1 MSEEILKK
9 IKPSELEEKETAA
22 KVGEFL
28 KILKSK
34 KINAVAGGSF
44 AKDTWISGNHDIDI
58 FACFS
63 KEKSMVKMLEK
74 AVKNSFKKY
83 EVVHGSRDYFIVKFK
98 NLTFEII
105 PVLKIKKAEEAK
117 NITDVSPLHVSWVRK
132 NTSEKLRGE
141 IRIAKQFFRA
151 NSCYGAETYIGGFSG
166 YLVELL
172 VIYYKGFN
180 NLIKK
185 AARWEYGEVICFN
198 KNNFTR
204 EQKFPL
210 IVIDPVQP
218 NRNAAAA
225 LRKEIFEKFI
235 YLCTKFDGK
244 GSWFEYKRIN
254 LEKYDLVLK
263 AAPLKGFS
271 DVVGTKMLKAFEFI
285 KRELNNDFIVKDSGW
300 FWKDHGY
307 FYFSMKNKKLSRY
320 KEHFGPPIRL
330 TADCENFRD
339 KYKKFSIKIKNE
351 RLVVSLPRRFTEL
364 NGYIKYIIK
373 DRYIKDKV
381 RKIEILKTKAI

>member
-1 MSEEILKK
+1 MSKEILKK

-22 KVGEFL
+22 KVSEFL

-63 KEKSMVKMLEK
+63 KEKNMVKRLEK

-172 VIYYKGFN
+172 VIYYKSFSS
-180 NLIKK
+180 LIKK
-185 AARWEYGEVICFN
+185 TAQWKYGEVINFG
-198 KNNFTR
+198 KNNFVSQQR
-204 EQKFPL
+204 FPL
-210 IVIDPVQP
+210 MVIDPVQP

-225 LRKEIFEKFI
+225 LRKEVFDKFVE
-235 YLCTKFDGK
+235 LCKKFDGK
-244 GSWFEYKRIN
+244 DSWFEDKKIK

-263 AAPLKGFS
+263 IAPLAGFS

-285 KRELNNDFIVKDSGW
+285 RRELDNDFVVKKAGW
-300 FWKDHGY
+300 FWKDYGY
-307 FYFSMKNKKLSRY
+307 FYFNLKNKTLSKY
-320 KEHFGPPIRL
+320 KEHFGPPVKLIE
-330 TADCENFRD
+330 DCEKFKK
-339 KYKKFSIKIKNE
+339 KYKNHRINTLNG
-351 RLVVSLPRRFTEL
+351 RLVVNLPRKFTRL
-364 NGYIKYIIK
+364 NDFARYMLKNE
-373 DRYIKDKV
+373 YIKDKV
-381 RKIEILKTKAI
+381 KKIEILKAKAI